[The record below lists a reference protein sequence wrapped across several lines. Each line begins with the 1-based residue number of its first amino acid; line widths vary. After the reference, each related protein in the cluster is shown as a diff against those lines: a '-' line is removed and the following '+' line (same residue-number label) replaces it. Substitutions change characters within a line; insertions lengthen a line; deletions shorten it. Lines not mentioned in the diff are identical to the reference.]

1 MKRLFVLVAAVL
13 VMSMLMTSCGSGNQS
28 NGGEE
33 PAEPAGEKVLRIGG
47 MGPLTG
53 DYANYGLSV
62 RNGAQVAVDEINAN
76 GGINGM
82 TVVLDMQDSQA
93 DVDTAVAAYGKL
105 MDNGMN
111 VSIGTTLSGCMASVS
126 LAAVDD
132 DILLL
137 SPSASNDSCIST
149 NDKAFRICF
158 TDSSQG
164 KFSADY
170 IVEHKLAD
178 TVAVLYQSDLDY
190 SVGLYESF
198 EAQAKVLGLNIAEV
212 QTFDNN
218 TNTDFSTQVNAINSS
233 GAKLVFIPIYAAEAS
248 TFLSQAKGKLSDDT
262 LYFGCDGLD
271 GILTKVENDVS
282 IADNV
287 LELTPFSADDPD
299 PKVQNFVE
307 KYKADYKAA
316 PDQFAADAYD
326 AIYVIKAVIEK
337 ANITDP
343 SECSGELLASY
354 MTEIT
359 VSGVTGTMTWEKNGD
374 TDKDAKAMIIKDGV
388 ASLYQG

>member
-271 GILTKVENDVS
+271 GILTKVENNVS